1 MLQSLSIKNY
11 ALIDEITLEFAKELS
26 IITGETGAGKSIML
40 GAIQLLLGGR
50 ADRNL
55 LSDPTKKCMVEAIYD
70 KYPTHLDDL
79 IKKYD
84 LDEFDGQLLMRREVS
99 PNGKSRAFINDTPVT
114 LGIVKEFANELIDLN
129 RQHELLEVQSINF
142 HYELIDSIAGVSPQ
156 IENYRSLFN
165 QRKLLIKEHQAMID
179 QLAKA
184 TQEKNYIQFQYD
196 EVEGLAIQENEY
208 TEVESTI
215 GVLENYQEIK
225 SLLQTS
231 QDQLVSSDTSLED
244 IIRSLRNQWSEMA
257 AIDPV
262 YNTIA
267 ERFTSLSEEVID
279 LAAEISGVDIEVE
292 SDVSLDE
299 LKERRDL
306 IANLLLKHQLQDINA
321 LDALVATWKVTL
333 GQSESL
339 QEQIDQHQVQIAKL
353 DKALRDNATK
363 ISKKRKAHFGKLEN
377 SVNRLLSDLN
387 MEHANIQVAH
397 RVSDNC
403 TIHGLD
409 EIEILFSSNK
419 GMEMRSIKDV
429 ASGGELS
436 RLMLCMKTTGA
447 ESMALPTLI
456 FDEIDT
462 GVSGEVAHKMG
473 VMLKDIASHHQV
485 IVITHS
491 PQVAAKA
498 DKHFEVYK
506 DSSGQRASTHVSVL
520 ESQDRVVA
528 IAKMLSGEKPTD
540 IALKN
545 AEELLVSK

>member
-184 TQEKNYIQFQYD
+184 TQEKNYIQFQFD
-196 EVEGLAIQENEY
+196 EVEELAIQENEY

-225 SLLQTS
+225 SLLQIS

-292 SDVSLDE
+292 TDVSLDE

>member
-11 ALIDEITLEFAKELS
+11 ALIDEITLEFDEELS

-55 LSDPTKKCMVEAIYD
+55 LSDPDKKCMVEALFENSPKEIASLIKSHD
-70 KYPTHLDDL
+70 LDDM
-79 IKKYD
+79 
-84 LDEFDGQLLMRREVS
+84 DGQLLMRREVA

-114 LGIVKEFANELIDLN
+114 LSIVKEFANELIDLN
-129 RQHELLEVQSINF
+129 RQHELLEVQSVNF
-142 HYELIDSIAGVSPQ
+142 HYELIDSIAGVNS
-156 IENYRSLFN
+156 EVDAYREQFN
-165 QRKLLIKEHQAMID
+165 KRKQLIKKHQALID

-196 EVEGLAIQENEY
+196 EVATLALQDGEYAEIEG
-208 TEVESTI
+208 TI

-225 SLLQTS
+225 ALLQAS
-231 QDQLVSSDTSLED
+231 EEQLVSSETSIED
-244 IIRSLRNQWSEMA
+244 VIRGLRNRWSEMA
-257 AIDPV
+257 QLDPA
-262 YNTIA
+262 YLNIS
-267 ERFTSLSEEVID
+267 ERFASLSEEVID
-279 LAAEISGVDIEVE
+279 LAAEISGVDIEVQG
-292 SDVSLDE
+292 DVDLEE
-299 LKERRDL
+299 LKERRDS
-306 IANLLLKHQLQDINA
+306 IATLLLKHQLSDVSA
-321 LDALVATWKVTL
+321 LEALVATWEITL
-333 GQSESL
+333 SQSESL
-339 QEQIDQHQVQIAKL
+339 QEEIDDHQAQITKL
-353 DKALRDNATK
+353 DSVLKATATK
-363 ISKKRKAHFGKLEN
+363 FSKKRKAHFGKLEK
-377 SVNRLLSDLN
+377 SVNQLLTELN
-387 MEHANIQVAH
+387 MEHANIK
-397 RVSDNC
+397 VSHQLTDVC
-403 TIHGLD
+403 TINGID
-409 EIEILFSSNK
+409 QIEILFSSNK

-473 VMLKDIASHHQV
+473 VMLKTISGHHQV
-485 IVITHS
+485 VVITHS

-506 DSSGQRASTHVSVL
+506 DSSGQRASTHVL
-520 ESQDRVVA
+520 ELEPKERVVA

-540 IALKN
+540 IALEN
-545 AEELLVSK
+545 AKELLISS